1 MWSYR
6 RRECVCPF
14 HLWPLTTRPA
24 PPPVIK
30 TRWHLCSGINRKLN
44 FRQTRLLQRLS
55 PVYCLALAAL
65 CWLHLPPGSRLTRPT
80 VFVLLSAL
88 EEACACI
95 IPVTQ
100 TRWRWDLY
108 HLKEKNTMWSNSN
121 WTFTVNK
128 SEFNTFL
135 RVSSSARPHMSDRY
149 CNLWCWRLCSELI
162 NVSFPFSVQ
171 VTLEMLFYVPDE
183 RVSAA
188 LIRRRA
194 KWMG

>member
-1 MWSYR
+1 MIQCRCGSAVYQSI
-6 RRECVCPF
+6 CFPF
-14 HLWPLTTRPA
+14 HYLLNVIVPFWTLS
-24 PPPVIK
+24 PPPF
-30 TRWHLCSGINRKLN
+30 TSMYFGCDL
-44 FRQTRLLQRLS
+44 
-55 PVYCLALAAL
+55 
-65 CWLHLPPGSRLTRPT
+65 
-80 VFVLLSAL
+80 FVKRGK
-88 EEACACI
+88 EACACI